1 METGTASG
9 VLSLVPFAIMSLAIT
24 VIAHLLA
31 REKGRHI
38 AVWTILGFI
47 PLVNF
52 VCIWY
57 FVGAANLRLESKAR
71 PHTCVPE
78 QGNINGRTHPVMLS
92 VRHHRRP
99 GPQAS

>member
-31 REKGRHI
+31 REKGRPI

-57 FVGAANLRLESKAR
+57 FVGAANLRLESKLDR
-71 PHTCVPE
+71 ILVSLNKGTSTGELTPLCYP
-78 QGNINGRTHPVMLS
+78 
-92 VRHHRRP
+92 
-99 GPQAS
+99 